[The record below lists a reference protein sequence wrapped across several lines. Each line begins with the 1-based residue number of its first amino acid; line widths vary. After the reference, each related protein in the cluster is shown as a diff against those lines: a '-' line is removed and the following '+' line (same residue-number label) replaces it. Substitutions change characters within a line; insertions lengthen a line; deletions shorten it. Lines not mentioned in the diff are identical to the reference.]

1 MALTRKLLKGMGLTD
16 EQMDTI
22 IEAHTDTVDGLKADV
37 AKYKADAEQLPKVQR
52 ELDTLKAAGDG
63 GYQEKYE
70 KVKKDFDDYKAE
82 VSGKE
87 AKAAKEK
94 AARAYY
100 ESKGITGKSLD
111 IAIRGSGTEIES
123 LEMDG
128 DKIKDTSALDELVN
142 GTFSGL
148 VATTETRG
156 ANTSNPPANNN
167 GSAMTKADIYKKD
180 DHGRY
185 IMSAA
190 ERQKALMENQI
201 T

>member
-1 MALTRKLLKGMGLTD
+1 MALTRRLLKGMGLTD

-82 VSGKE
+82 IGEKE
-87 AKAAKEK
+87 TKAAKEK
-94 AARAYY
+94 AVRVYY

-111 IAIRGSGTEIES
+111 IAIRGSGAEIDA
-123 LEMDG
+123 LELDG
-128 DKIKDTSALDELVN
+128 DKIKDTSALDELVKE
-142 GTFSGL
+142 TFSGL
-148 VATTETRG
+148 VTTTTVEGAKTAT
-156 ANTSNPPANNN
+156 PPANT
-167 GSAMTKADIYKKD
+167 GGGKMTKADIYKKD

-185 IMSAA
+185 VMSAA

>member
-1 MALTRKLLKGMGLTD
+1 MALTRRLLKGMGLTD

-82 VSGKE
+82 ISTKE
-87 AKAAKEK
+87 AKTAKES
-94 AARAYY
+94 AVRAYY
-100 ESKGITGKSLD
+100 ESKGITGKALD
-111 IAIRGSGTEIES
+111 IAMRGSAQEIDAI
-123 LEMDG
+123 EMDG
-128 DKIKDTSALDELVN
+128 DKIKDPSALDNLVS
-142 GTFSGL
+142 GVFSGL
-148 VATTETRG
+148 VSHVEVQG
-156 ANTSNPPANNN
+156 ANTSNPPTNS
-167 GSAMTKADIYKKD
+167 GGVGMTKAEIYKKD
-180 DHGRY
+180 DHGHY
-185 IMSAA
+185 VLSAA

-201 T
+201 L

>member
-1 MALTRKLLKGMGLTD
+1 MALTRRALKAMGIED
-16 EQMDTI
+16 EKIDEI
-22 IEAHTDTVDGLKADV
+22 ITMHTDTVDGLKADV

-82 VSGKE
+82 VSTKE
-87 AKAAKEK
+87 TKAAKEK
-94 AARAYY
+94 AVRAYY

-111 IAIRGSGTEIES
+111 IAIRGSGAEIDA
-123 LEMDG
+123 LELDG
-128 DKIKDTSALDELVN
+128 DKIKDTSALDELVKE
-142 GTFSGL
+142 TFSGL
-148 VATTETRG
+148 VSTTETRG
-156 ANTSNPPANNN
+156 AQTSNPPANNN
-167 GSAMTKADIYKKD
+167 GGTMTKADIYKKD

-185 IMSAA
+185 VLSAA

>member
-1 MALTRKLLKGMGLTD
+1 MALTRRALKAMGIED
-16 EQMDTI
+16 EKIDEI
-22 IEAHTDTVDGLKADV
+22 ITMHTETVDGLKADV
-37 AKYKADAEQLPKVQR
+37 EKYKADAEVLPKVQR

-63 GYQEKYE
+63 GLKDKYD
-70 KVKKDFDDYKAE
+70 KVKKEFDDYKAE
-82 VSGKE
+82 VSAKE
-87 AKAAKEK
+87 TKAAKEK
-94 AARAYY
+94 AVRAYY

-111 IAIRGSGTEIES
+111 IAIRGSSEEINA

-128 DKIKDTSALDELVN
+128 DKIKDASALDELVK

-148 VATTETRG
+148 VSTTTVRG
-156 ANTSNPPANNN
+156 ADTATPPGNTGG
-167 GSAMTKADIYKKD
+167 GSMTKADIYKKD

-185 IMSAA
+185 VMSAA

>member
-37 AKYKADAEQLPKVQR
+37 AKYKADAEQLPKVKR

-156 ANTSNPPANNN
+156 AQTSNPPANNN

>member
-1 MALTRKLLKGMGLTD
+1 MALTRRLLKGMGLTD

-82 VSGKE
+82 ISTKE

-94 AARAYY
+94 AVRAYY
-100 ESKGITGKSLD
+100 ESKGIAGKSLD
-111 IAIRGSGTEIES
+111 IAIRGSSAEIDA
-123 LEMDG
+123 LELDG
-128 DKIKDTSALDELVN
+128 DKIKDTSTLDELVK

-148 VATTETRG
+148 VTTTTMEGAKTATPPT
-156 ANTSNPPANNN
+156 NT
-167 GSAMTKADIYKKD
+167 GGGKMTKADIYKKD

-185 IMSAA
+185 VMSAA

>member
-1 MALTRKLLKGMGLTD
+1 MALTRRLLKGMGLTD

-82 VSGKE
+82 ISTKE
-87 AKAAKEK
+87 AKTAKES
-94 AARAYY
+94 AVRAYY
-100 ESKGITGKSLD
+100 ESKGITGKALD
-111 IAIRGSGTEIES
+111 IAMRGSAQEIDAI
-123 LEMDG
+123 EMDG
-128 DKIKDTSALDELVN
+128 DKIKDSSALDNLVS
-142 GTFSGL
+142 GVFSGL
-148 VATTETRG
+148 VSHVEVQG
-156 ANTSNPPANNN
+156 ANTSNPPTNS
-167 GSAMTKADIYKKD
+167 GGVGMTKAEIYKKD
-180 DHGRY
+180 DHGHY
-185 IMSAA
+185 VLSAA

-201 T
+201 L

>member
-22 IEAHTDTVDGLKADV
+22 IEAHTDTVDGLKADL
-37 AKYKADAEQLPKVQR
+37 AKYKADAEALPKVQR
-52 ELDTLKAAGDG
+52 ELDNLKAAGDG
-63 GYQEKYE
+63 GWQEKYE
-70 KVKKDFDDYKAE
+70 KVKKDLDDYKAE
-82 VSGKE
+82 VSGRE

-94 AARAYY
+94 AVRAYY

-111 IAIRGSGTEIES
+111 IAIRGSGAEIDA
-123 LEMDG
+123 LELDG
-128 DKIKDTSALDELVN
+128 DKIKDTSSLDELVN

-148 VATTETRG
+148 ISTTTTKGADTAT
-156 ANTSNPPANNN
+156 PPANT
-167 GSAMTKADIYKKD
+167 GGGGMTKADIYKKD

-185 IMSAA
+185 VMSAA

-201 T
+201 Y